1 MKRVR
6 AKTKAYTGKTVLGWK
21 GQADGHHSFGY
32 IFFGSL

>member
-6 AKTKAYTGKTVLGWK
+6 AKTKAYIGKTVLSWK
-21 GQADGHHSFGY
+21 GQADDHQSFGH